1 MFSNF
6 PNKIKTNRFYC
17 QLINILLNKRMKYIF
32 GALVVLVIFTSAVY
46 SQSNSNTSSVQLL
59 VNYESLCPD
68 SINFFN
74 NHLNQAVKQ
83 FGSELEV
90 KLIPWGIANVIN
102 ISKLVSFIF

>member
-1 MFSNF
+1 ME
-6 PNKIKTNRFYC
+6 
-17 QLINILLNKRMKYIF
+17 YIF
-32 GALVVLVIFTSAVY
+32 GALVVLVIFTSTVY
-46 SQSNSNTSSVQLL
+46 SQSNGNTSSVQLL

-83 FGSELEV
+83 FGSQLEV

-102 ISKLVSFIF
+102 IVNKSNLYLKCLIKFISQVYLGFNE